1 MNNESQ
7 TYDNLDEKITTL
19 IENTLK
25 HQGKKKKWLCDNLNI
40 SAPTLV
46 YKLSQHTL
54 SASELIK
61 ISLLLDISLDNFK
74 KDFINSININTL
86 DKGEFKM
93 AIKPNWYVSCSPR
106 SPEKII
112 PEITELYK
120 YDNMPW
126 AGNNSEAQSNFA
138 KDLANM
144 QSFKGETFEG
154 EASFSARDRVA
165 PMKTYGFAYTGKD
178 KKLHITPAGK
188 MLVDKRRPKDVFL
201 KQLVKWQYP
210 SSQHKGSQYPETNW
224 NIRPFVFFLKV
235 LYKLQCNNNA
245 GLTKLELAM
254 FILIATKD
262 SELDDVVN
270 KILNYRAELLNYT
283 TSNSRKEFTDK
294 LFFELYSDAFGN
306 INTVR
311 EGKSANTN
319 QSAIRTKMRNALD
332 VADATFRYFSFTG
345 LFSSKGNKLILNDNR
360 KDEIIEIITSNY
372 FNKNYNN
379 IEKFH
384 EEFGNP
390 SYPFFSIDNITSL
403 RNKILECN
411 NKNLEIIKT
420 ISIDFPNVSDEETNL
435 NNLMIKSSTSDIEIL
450 KDILYAQRE
459 INLDL
464 QKKLL
469 QVEFKNPEKIQEL
482 IDLFNLYYSKATV
495 LKEAMDERFIANKNT
510 VLEYLTLN
518 GFIALGGALNY
529 INNYTI
535 DESLQPISH
544 AAGNQS
550 DVEIDYDNFFIL
562 GEVTTSKGKTQYQ
575 MEGEPVTRH
584 FANKLSEINQQGK
597 ELYCVFIAPTL
608 NSNTIHEFAYVNSK
622 KNYNIVPITIK
633 QFINILS
640 VKKNFTETNK
650 HFNILEFKELL
661 NNLVKITRDTKV
673 LDSDADTKIIL
684 SNLDKSIEN
693 WCNNL
698 LRRD

>member
-1 MNNESQ
+1 M
-7 TYDNLDEKITTL
+7 
-19 IENTLK
+19 
-25 HQGKKKKWLCDNLNI
+25 
-40 SAPTLV
+40 
-46 YKLSQHTL
+46 
-54 SASELIK
+54 
-61 ISLLLDISLDNFK
+61 
-74 KDFINSININTL
+74 
-86 DKGEFKM
+86 
-93 AIKPNWYVSCSPR
+93 
-106 SPEKII
+106 
-112 PEITELYK
+112 
-120 YDNMPW
+120 
-126 AGNNSEAQSNFA
+126 
-138 KDLANM
+138 
-144 QSFKGETFEG
+144 
-154 EASFSARDRVA
+154 
-165 PMKTYGFAYTGKD
+165 
-178 KKLHITPAGK
+178 
-188 MLVDKRRPKDVFL
+188 DKRRPKDVFL